1 MTGCPICLGELSDGE
16 AFHVKCAEAL
26 FGTQHLPRLDVSPER
41 LSELGVEM
49 ITVGHGSISGTQPK
63 VLVDVS
69 PDGDRLEIA
78 IGRSGPFILKPQ
90 TSAFPYLPENE
101 HLSMRLA
108 ERAGVPIPPCGILPL
123 IGGELAYVVQRF
135 DRRRGSPS
143 KLRQEDFC
151 QLTSQRADDKY
162 QGSAEQCVKVIRQ
175 FSTSPDEDVLR
186 LFRLLFVAYLSGNG
200 DLHLKNFSLFTDEA
214 NRVSLTPAYDLVCT
228 ALVLPNDQLALPIRG
243 KKDRIK
249 WKTWLEFAAYCK
261 ISQAVAVQIRN
272 EVLVAMTEHAETLL
286 AASALPVNEQA
297 RYGKILELRIDSLAI
312 SDDRTT

>member
-1 MTGCPICLGELSDGE
+1 MTGCPICLGVLSKGE
-16 AFHVKCAEAL
+16 TFHVSCAEAL

-63 VLVDVS
+63 VLVDLN
-69 PDGDRLEIA
+69 PDEDRLEIA

-108 ERAGVPIPPCGILPL
+108 ERAGVAIPPCGILPL
-123 IGGELAYVVQRF
+123 IGGELAYIVQRF

-151 QLTSQRADDKY
+151 QLTGQRADDKY

-175 FSTSPDEDVLR
+175 FSTSPDVDVRR

-200 DLHLKNFSLFTDEA
+200 DLHLKNFSLFADEA

-249 WKTWLEFAAYCK
+249 WKTWLEFAGYCK
-261 ISQAVAVQIRN
+261 ISELVATQIRD
-272 EVLVAMTEHAETLL
+272 EVLAAMTEHAGTLL
-286 AASALPVNEQA
+286 AASALPVDEQE
-297 RYGKILELRIDSLAI
+297 RYRKILEQRTASLAI
-312 SDDRTT
+312 SDGQTP